1 MTVHDNLPRPS
12 CPRCNSSSILK
23 NGSTHHK
30 KQKYLCKDCRYQFI
44 DQPHKKL
51 ISSTE
56 QSLITSLLLER
67 ISLAGIARVLN
78 LRG

>member
-1 MTVHDNLPRPS
+1 MTVHDKFHRPF
-12 CPRCNSSSILK
+12 CPHCDSSAILK

-44 DQPHKKL
+44 GKPSKQF

-56 QSLITSLLLER
+56 
-67 ISLAGIARVLN
+67 
-78 LRG
+78 